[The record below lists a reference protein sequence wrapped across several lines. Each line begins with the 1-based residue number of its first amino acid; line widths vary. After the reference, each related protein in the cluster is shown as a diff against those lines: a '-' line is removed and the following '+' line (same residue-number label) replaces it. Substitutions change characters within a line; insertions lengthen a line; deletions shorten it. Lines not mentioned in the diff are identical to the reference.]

1 MPQKRLKGK
10 LGSQGVRRKKKKKKE
25 GQGEAIWKERSDE
38 SKRPQVQNKL
48 EAGKMGWNPLEPSGW
63 QGRIL

>member
-25 GQGEAIWKERSDE
+25 GQGEAI
-38 SKRPQVQNKL
+38 
-48 EAGKMGWNPLEPSGW
+48 
-63 QGRIL
+63 